1 MAEAIVVDP
10 ACTISGFR
18 RTDGVCATIGEV
30 EEYFIDQLSPGMT
43 FVFAGEILRFEGL
56 EELFLAKPWE
66 RFTDFDVALNAP
78 AFIRLCQTCDCW
90 PVPYNAM
97 FHTLA
102 AARKVFVSKDQESKY
117 PQLEDLIEQTKEAI
131 LRVGLDIADSP
142 GCGFEGILEP
152 WKKHSDQVVSY
163 VAIKAESLWLVE
175 D

>member
-1 MAEAIVVDP
+1 MRIRAELTKLAVNELDSPDGGRFDLICDALVHVNEV
-10 ACTISGFR
+10 
-18 RTDGVCATIGEV
+18 TD
-30 EEYFIDQLSPGMT
+30 D
-43 FVFAGEILRFEGL
+43 RFEGL

-66 RFTDFDVALNAP
+66 RFTDFDIALNAP

-102 AARKVFVSKDQESKY
+102 EARKVFVSKDQESKY

-131 LRVGLDIADSP
+131 LKVGLDIADSP

-152 WKKHSDQVVSY
+152 WKKHEDQVVSY

-175 D
+175 V